1 VKDNRTKLKADGE
14 TLPASNHNGDS
25 SNEQAVSNVGDKR

>member
-1 VKDNRTKLKADGE
+1 MKDNRTKQKTDGE
-14 TLPASNHNGDS
+14 TLPGSFHNGDS